1 MSPML
6 FGLIAGVAFGA
17 IDVALMLPMSFPD
30 KRTALIGAFLS
41 RFAIGFLIPF
51 CKLPL
56 PAVVSSA
63 TIALLV
69 SLPDAVITK
78 SYVPILATG
87 IVGGA
92 IIGWLAAKF
101 VTW

>member
-17 IDVALMLPMSFPD
+17 LDVALMLPMSFPD
-30 KRTALIGAFLS
+30 KRTALIGA
-41 RFAIGFLIPF
+41 IGFLIPF

-56 PAVVSSA
+56 PAVVSGA